1 MKQEIDYNFIPTPTI
16 FENIMS
22 LRTHN
27 ILNTLLNLQRMYQK
41 ANKLTI
47 DGYFYLPL
55 EELQKRTQTKS
66 KAALYPKLDT
76 LVSHD
81 LLSIK
86 SVGQSKGKHV
96 NYYRVKT
103 ENFKRYDNIK
113 YDEISNFKIDDIK
126 SEKGYKVKYLSPN
139 CKKRVPIELIQREQ
153 ERNATASLQ
162 IINGE
167 RIPITNDIL
176 NNTFVSVYTSNRGIP
191 FAKYNGNIT
200 LNEFINN
207 GENFKGYIQQAR
219 EAKEKGYLT
228 TYKTLKQSMPAFTLS
243 ATFDGKRNIDT
254 ITNENH
260 ILCLDI
266 DGKEQTLSIDEIT
279 EVLKAKEYIFYF
291 ARSFSN
297 DGIFALI
304 EYQEGKEIEDVFN
317 TIKTELQNDGIILDS
332 HCKDITRLRIQ
343 SYDNNPYFNENAIKY
358 TNTLNK
364 AYRESEP
371 TTESKSE
378 RNWIPT
384 TSNVNDNVSTEQL
397 SEQITY
403 MEKLTHYCK
412 ENHITITRNHDETL
426 FVSRTL
432 AATFGEI
439 GKRWLTTIHKE
450 QDFCKGKYIIND
462 SEKVIKLYESDLKN
476 FKSSNQ
482 FEAIKNHV
490 ERNCNLYY
498 VNGEFQHL
506 KEYRNAI

>member
-1 MKQEIDYNFIPTPTI
+1 MKQEIDYQFTPIPRNFNDILSPKT
-16 FENIMS
+16 N
-22 LRTHN
+22 N
-27 ILNTLLNLQRMYQK
+27 ILTTLLNLQIMYSKQ
-41 ANKLTI
+41 NKLTI
-47 DGYFYLPL
+47 DGYFYLPF

-76 LVSHD
+76 LVLHD

-113 YDEISNFKIDDIK
+113 FDEIHNFKIEDIK
-126 SEKGYKVKYLSPN
+126 SEKGYKCKYLHPN
-139 CKKRVPIELIQREQ
+139 CKKLVPIELIQREQ

-207 GENFKGYIQQAR
+207 GEQFKAYIQQAR
-219 EAKEKGYLT
+219 EAKEKGNLT
-228 TYKTLKQSMPAFTLS
+228 TYKAIKQSMPAVAIS
-243 ATFDGKRNIDT
+243 ATFEGKRNIDN

-266 DGKEQTLSIDEIT
+266 DGKEQTLSIDEIADK
-279 EVLKAKEYIFYF
+279 LKEKDYIFYYQK
-291 ARSFSN
+291 SFSN
-297 DGIFALI
+297 DGIFALV

-317 TIKTELQNDGIILDS
+317 TIKTELQNDSIILDS

-364 AYRESEP
+364 AYRESDP

-378 RNWIPT
+378 RNHIPT

-397 SEQITY
+397 REQITY
-403 MEKLTHYCK
+403 MERLAQYCK
-412 ENHITITRNHDETL
+412 DNHITITRNHDETL

-439 GKRWLTTIHKE
+439 GKRWLVTIHKE
-450 QDFCKGKYIIND
+450 QDFSKGKYIIND
-462 SEKVIKLYESDLKN
+462 SEKISKLYESDLKN

-482 FEAIKNHV
+482 FEAIRNHV
-490 ERNCNLYY
+490 ENNCNLHYI
-498 VNGEFQHL
+498 NGEFQHL
-506 KEYRNAI
+506 KEYRKAI